1 MVVCNMLRVAL
12 GHDDRKENKQLHVLS
27 VVSAGATE
35 LKAAELRRAKLPTKH
50 VIFKIQMK
58 D

>member
-1 MVVCNMLRVAL
+1 MLRVAL

-50 VIFKIQMK
+50 VIFKTPMK